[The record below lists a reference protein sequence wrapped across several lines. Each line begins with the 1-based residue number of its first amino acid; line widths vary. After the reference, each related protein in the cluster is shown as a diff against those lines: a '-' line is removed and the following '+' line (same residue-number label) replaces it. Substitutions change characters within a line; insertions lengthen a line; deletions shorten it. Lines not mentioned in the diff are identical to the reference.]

1 MNFMSEVKYS
11 SGNMKYEKLK
21 ENLLALG
28 RVIVAFSGGVDS
40 TFLLWVS
47 RETLGENVLG
57 VLVDLPF
64 LPRRERE
71 EAEKVARDLRLPL
84 KVIEISG
91 EDEPL
96 IWRNTK
102 ERCYFCKKR
111 MMRELLA
118 LAQKEGYAW
127 VVDGTNQDD
136 EGDFRPGFRAT
147 QELGIRHPLLEVGFT
162 KYEIREVSRELH
174 LPTWD
179 KPASSC
185 LATRIP
191 YGVEI
196 TLPLLHRIE
205 QGEELLHNLGFS
217 LSRLRHHG
225 EVARLEISPEEFPLL
240 LEGELRQKVVSGL
253 QALGYTFITLDL
265 EGYHSGSMNRLRSD

>member
-1 MNFMSEVKYS
+1 VKY
-11 SGNMKYEKLK
+11 KKLK
-21 ENLLALG
+21 ENLLALE

-47 RETLGENVLG
+47 KETLGENTLG

-71 EAEKVARDLRLPL
+71 EAEKIARDLKLPL

-111 MMRELLA
+111 MMQELLT
-118 LAQKEGYAW
+118 LAQKEGYAS

-136 EGDFRPGFRAT
+136 RGDFRPGFRAT
-147 QELGIRHPLLEVGFT
+147 QELEIRHPLLEVGFT
-162 KYEIREVSRELH
+162 KYEIREASRKLH
-174 LPTWD
+174 LPTWN
-179 KPASSC
+179 KPSSSC

-196 TLPLLHRIE
+196 TLPLLFQIE
-205 QGEELLHNLGFS
+205 KGEELLHNLGFS
-217 LSRLRHHG
+217 PLRLRHHG
-225 EVARLEISPEEFPLL
+225 EVARLEISPEQFPLL
-240 LEGELRQKVVSGL
+240 LEEELRQKVISGL

-265 EGYHSGSMNRLRSD
+265 EGYHSGSMNRLAND